1 MYFRNE
7 MSLICA
13 GSSAGRVATILADES
28 IRVTDE
34 DSSAMTDQP
43 GRLTDG
49 SHVDHR
55 MEPVFTPSKPVSTPP
70 ELVFSGSGYDTSKAG
85 LDLVPV
91 GYDLN
96 PVGNDLSQ
104 GGYDLSQGG
113 FDLSPAA
120 FDHSPGHTE
129 TEEPVLVHGDSKIP
143 NLANSDKKESIQ
155 GVNRDTNLNL
165 FDIDS
170 FVLTP
175 ADRGV
180 EEWSWSEEETGPE
193 TKSRLL
199 ITKRNG
205 LNDIFNSGE
214 SGDVDISVK
223 VHASIGS
230 LQLGK

>member
-1 MYFRNE
+1 
-7 MSLICA
+7 
-13 GSSAGRVATILADES
+13 
-28 IRVTDE
+28 
-34 DSSAMTDQP
+34 
-43 GRLTDG
+43 
-49 SHVDHR
+49 
-55 MEPVFTPSKPVSTPP
+55 MEPVSLPTKPVSTPAEPVFP
-70 ELVFSGSGYDTSKAG
+70 ESDYDTSQAG
-85 LDLVPV
+85 LDLVPT
-91 GYDLN
+91 GYGFN

-104 GGYDLSQGG
+104 GGYDPFPGGYDRSPGGYDLSPGG
-113 FDLSPAA
+113 FDLIPAGFNHSPA
-120 FDHSPGHTE
+120 HTE

-155 GVNRDTNLNL
+155 GVNRNTNLNR
-165 FDIDS
+165 FDIPS

-180 EEWSWSEEETGPE
+180 DEWSWSEEDEGPE

-214 SGDVDISVK
+214 SGDVDIK